1 MNSIRRDLLVWLLAA
16 VVTLVALTALAT
28 YRIAREEANE
38 LFDYHLR
45 QLALSLS
52 DQSFAGAAL
61 PRKDEDFDFV
71 IQVWSQDGIRIY
83 FSHPHS
89 SIPDQ
94 ARLGFATVR
103 TREGAWRV
111 FSTQRGSKTVQVAQ
125 PMSVRDRLA
134 FSATLRTLLPFL
146 ALLPVLAA
154 MIWVIVGRGLRP
166 LGQVARAVTSR
177 SPSALDPLPERGL
190 PAEVKPLVH
199 ALNDLLQ
206 RLKGA
211 LAAQRSF
218 IADAAHELRTPLAAL
233 QLQAQLTERAQDSDA
248 RTAAL
253 TELKLGLQRTAHV
266 VQQLLTLA
274 RQEPGGAERPLAPVR
289 LGELARRIIAEL
301 TRLAQQ
307 KDLDL
312 GASAIDDEVIV
323 AGDAEALRSLLSNL
337 IENAI
342 RYTPRG
348 GTIDVAIGAAARVPF
363 LEVSDSGPGI
373 PVHDRERVFDRFYR
387 REETA
392 ESGTGLGLAIV
403 KAVTQRHGARVSLGD
418 SRLGGL
424 SVRVEFP
431 AAANARAA

>member
-1 MNSIRRDLLVWLLAA
+1 LMSDAKDSGLGAVATAGEPSICSGKRNQNVDPAP
-16 VVTLVALTALAT
+16 
-28 YRIAREEANE
+28 
-38 LFDYHLR
+38 
-45 QLALSLS
+45 
-52 DQSFAGAAL
+52 G
-61 PRKDEDFDFV
+61 
-71 IQVWSQDGIRIY
+71 
-83 FSHPHS
+83 
-89 SIPDQ
+89 
-94 ARLGFATVR
+94 
-103 TREGAWRV
+103 
-111 FSTQRGSKTVQVAQ
+111 
-125 PMSVRDRLA
+125 
-134 FSATLRTLLPFL
+134 
-146 ALLPVLAA
+146 ALLKMSEMGPANKA
-154 MIWVIVGRGLRP
+154 M
-166 LGQVARAVTSR
+166 
-177 SPSALDPLPERGL
+177 
-190 PAEVKPLVH
+190 
-199 ALNDLLQ
+199 
-206 RLKGA
+206 
-211 LAAQRSF
+211 
-218 IADAAHELRTPLAAL
+218 
-233 QLQAQLTERAQDSDA
+233 TERAQDSDA

-289 LGELARRIIAEL
+289 LGELARRVIAEL
-301 TRLAQQ
+301 THLAQQ